1 MKCLFL
7 RNLPIFVAVLN
18 ENQVFKTNAKMMRML
33 IPVNKLKETSQI
45 SAATIGS
52 YG

>member
-7 RNLPIFVAVLN
+7 RNLPIFVALLN
-18 ENQVFKTNAKMMRML
+18 ENQFFKTNAKIIRML
-33 IPVNKLKETSQI
+33 IPVNKLMETSQI

-52 YG
+52 